1 MERYK
6 KAVEHRQAD
15 AGAELRL
22 TPQTGSRA
30 HFRARS
36 KAGQCMEKMKMAKAV
51 YGEKFNTVVGRVSYP
66 HVFKR
71 SNGMNG
77 KEGKY
82 ELTLLVPKKGDL
94 GDLKERIDKVGTEAF
109 GAAWA
114 VISKKKPIIKD
125 GDEYADEKAAVGKDG
140 EVYRGHWYFR
150 AGTSKRIPVVGP
162 DKMALDEVD
171 DAFYGGC
178 YARMNVTPGSYEAD
192 GSKGV
197 TLYLNAVQKVKDG
210 ERFGGS
216 GSVDAD
222 SVFEAFESESAGA
235 SSLDDGF

>member
-1 MERYK
+1 
-6 KAVEHRQAD
+6 
-15 AGAELRL
+15 
-22 TPQTGSRA
+22 
-30 HFRARS
+30 
-36 KAGQCMEKMKMAKAV
+36 MAKAV
-51 YGEKFNTVVGRVSYP
+51 YGDRFNTEIGRVSYP
-66 HVFKR
+66 HVFER

-82 ELTLLVPKKGDL
+82 ELTLLVPKSNDL
-94 GDLKERIDKVGTEAF
+94 SDLKKRIDKVGTEAF
-109 GAAWA
+109 GAAWS

-125 GDEYADEKAAVGKDG
+125 GDEYADEKKAVGKDG

-150 AGTSKRIPVVGP
+150 TGTSKRIPVVGP
-162 DKMALDEVD
+162 DKGALDKGD

-178 YARMNVTPGSYEAD
+178 YARANVTPASYEAD

-216 GSVDAD
+216 EGVDPDA
-222 SVFEAFESESAGA
+222 VFDAFESEAAGA
-235 SSLDDGF
+235 DDNF